1 VTLST
6 VSFVVVLG
14 SCEEPFVVFRWSQA
28 LVQVGLA
35 VALMGFWIW
44 FAVGVSHGA
53 AVRKVSR

>member
-1 VTLST
+1 
-6 VSFVVVLG
+6 VVLG